1 MNEVVFWMLLVLTNG
16 STGVTGAPFGELKDC
31 QEERLEISKGEN
43 VLAISDCV
51 QVVLKKPVR

>member
-1 MNEVVFWMLLVLTNG
+1 MLLVLTNG
-16 STGVTGAPFGELKDC
+16 SSGVTGAPFGDLKDC